1 MEEKEKQHKEVI
13 FGLVGKDISYSF
25 SKEYFTKKF
34 QNLGL
39 DTHKYVNF
47 DIDNVSTF
55 SEIVHQYKFELKGM
69 NVTIPYKQ
77 DIFLYLDKVHK
88 VAKKVGAVNTIKVTK
103 KGALK
108 GYNTDVIGFRDSI
121 VPLLKEHHTKALILG
136 TGGASKAI
144 AYVFKK
150 LGIEYMFVSRKPK
163 KKKHLSYQSLTEKIL
178 DEYSILVNCSPV
190 GTFPKVDRCP
200 EIPYQYITDKHLL
213 YDLIYNPEETLFLQ
227 KGKERGALIKNGY
240 EMLEL
245 QAEAS
250 WKIWTRQSK

>member
-1 MEEKEKQHKEVI
+1 MEEKERQHKEVV

-34 QNLGL
+34 KNLGL
-39 DTHKYVNF
+39 DSHRYVNF
-47 DIDNVSTF
+47 DIENITVF
-55 SEIVHQYKFELKGM
+55 SEVVHRYKFELKGM

-77 DIFLYLDKVHK
+77 DVFLYLDKVHK

-103 KGALK
+103 KGTLK

-121 VPLLKEHHTKALILG
+121 VPMLKEHHNKALILG

-150 LGIEYMFVSRKPK
+150 LDIKYKFVSRKPK
-163 KKKHLSYQSLTEKIL
+163 KKKHISYSTLTKQML
-178 DEYSILVNCSPV
+178 QEYTIIVNCSPV
-190 GTFPKVDRCP
+190 GTFPNVDRCP
-200 EIPYQYITDKHLL
+200 EIPYEFINERHLL
-213 YDLIYNPEETLFLQ
+213 YDLIYNPEETLFLS
-227 KGKERGALIKNGY
+227 KGKAQGAAIKNGY
-240 EMLEL
+240 EMLER

-250 WKIWTRQSK
+250 WEIWSK